1 MNRILRFF
9 TLLVLLAL
17 MLVPVSPA
25 YAQSGEPGKII
36 FGDNYTLAAGQTL
49 EGDLVVFGG
58 NVTIEESAA
67 LDGNLV
73 VFGGTISSNG
83 NVNGDVVI
91 FGGQI
96 ELAEK
101 AVVAGDVVTI
111 GGQVEQAEGA
121 RVEGDVLN
129 NIAPDFRNPS
139 GQFPPEIPN
148 IPDSSVIRFGFFKP
162 LQDLF
167 WVFFWAVALAG
178 FAMLLALFWQPQIE
192 RTGKLIFT
200 QPLQIGAIGLLAFI
214 LCLFLVLT
222 IIPPI
227 VLAFAWLFG
236 LIAMGTEVG
245 ERFSKSLS
253 QTWSPMQKTGFGTF
267 FLVMVGGLIGFIPC
281 LGTLV
286 QFLLGLLGSGG
297 ALMTWFGNRTAL
309 GSLLSSQSS
318 SASATP
324 DQLPPAS

>member
-1 MNRILRFF
+1 MNRIFRSF

-17 MLVPVSPA
+17 MLVPASPA

-36 FGDNYTLAAGQTL
+36 FGDNYTLATGETL
-49 EGDLVVFGG
+49 DGDLVVFGG
-58 NVTIEESAA
+58 NVTIEEGAD

-96 ELAEK
+96 KLDEE

-129 NIAPDFRNPS
+129 NVAPDFRNPV
-139 GQFPPEIPN
+139 GRIPPEIPN
-148 IPDSSVIRFGFFKP
+148 IPNPDGIRFQFPNP
-162 LQDLF
+162 LHDLSV
-167 WVFFWAVALAG
+167 VFVWAVALAG

-192 RTGKLIFT
+192 RTGKLIFA

-214 LCLFLVLT
+214 LCLFLILT
-222 IIPPI
+222 VIPPI

-245 ERFSKSLS
+245 ERISKVLS

-309 GSLLSSQSS
+309 GSLLASQTS
-318 SASATP
+318 SASAAP

>member
-1 MNRILRFF
+1 M
-9 TLLVLLAL
+9 LLGLLAL
-17 MLVPVSPA
+17 VLVPARPA

-36 FGDNYTLAAGQTL
+36 FGDNYILATGETL

-58 NVTIEESAA
+58 NVTIEESAD

-96 ELAEK
+96 ELDEQ
-101 AVVAGDVVTI
+101 AVVTGDIVTI

-121 RVEGDVLN
+121 RVQGDVLN
-129 NIAPDFRNPS
+129 NVAPDFRNPS
-139 GQFPPEIPN
+139 GRIPPEIPN
-148 IPDSSVIRFGFFKP
+148 IAIPNGVRFGFPNP
-162 LQDLF
+162 LQDLSM
-167 WVFFWAVALAG
+167 VFVWAVALAA
-178 FAMLLALFWQPQIE
+178 FAMLLTLFWQPQIE
-192 RTGKLIFT
+192 KTGKMIVA
-200 QPLQIGAIGLLAFI
+200 QPVQIGAVGLLAFI
-214 LCLFLVLT
+214 LCLFLILT
-222 IIPPI
+222 IIPPLI
-227 VLAFAWLFG
+227 LAFAWLFG

-245 ERFSKSLS
+245 ERFSKAVS

-267 FLVMVGGLIGFIPC
+267 TLVMVGGLIGSIPC
-281 LGTLV
+281 LGPLV

-309 GSLLSSQSS
+309 GSLLSSQPS
-318 SASATP
+318 SATP